1 MDDDRTGLH
10 FTPGDAS
17 DLADKVRR
25 MAVQGDDLRRMRLAA
40 RAEFEA
46 RFTPESNYR
55 QLISIY
61 HRALGPMDGFEQP
74 AFQAI
79 NEINGDIACVA

>member
-1 MDDDRTGLH
+1 
-10 FTPGDAS
+10 
-17 DLADKVRR
+17 
-25 MAVQGDDLRRMRLAA
+25 MAVQGDEWRRMRLAA

-55 QLISIY
+55 QLIGIY

-74 AFQAI
+74 AFQQ
-79 NEINGDIACVA
+79 